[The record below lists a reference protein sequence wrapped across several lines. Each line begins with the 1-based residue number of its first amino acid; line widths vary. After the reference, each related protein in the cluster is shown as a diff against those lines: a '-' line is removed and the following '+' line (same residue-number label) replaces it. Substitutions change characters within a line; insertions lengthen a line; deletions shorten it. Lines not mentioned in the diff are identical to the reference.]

1 MELSASKYGF
11 CRLWGPQEDAVISFL
26 FVMGFGRQ
34 IICLGTL
41 YWKNAFRNSRYS
53 LLSWTKDRE
62 EYHFLFHLH
71 PFFFSLSQKY
81 IISKRQYLSG
91 YMYSVLSSISSNKT
105 LPFHQTKF
113 RDLQRN
119 PVFFYKRELTSVA
132 GNIQLVHGTQKISAR
147 SRIISAQSRFSNWTY
162 FMKT

>member
-11 CRLWGPQEDAVISFL
+11 CLLRGPQQDAVISFL

-53 LLSWTKDRE
+53 LLSTTNDRE
-62 EYHFLFHLH
+62 EYRSLFHLH
-71 PFFFSLSQKY
+71 SLFFSQKY
-81 IISKRQYLSG
+81 IISERQYLSG
-91 YMYSVLSSISSNKT
+91 YMYSVLSSISSYKT

-113 RDLQRN
+113 RDLRCN
-119 PVFFYKRELTSVA
+119 PVFSNKREFTSASENV
-132 GNIQLVHGTQKISAR
+132 
-147 SRIISAQSRFSNWTY
+147 
-162 FMKT
+162 